1 MNKLEVEESYDSHL
15 TTIWCVKDGWHT
27 IAIAYT
33 KEHADVIKEALE
45 KHEAEKQKHKQ
56 DENWGWW

>member
-15 TTIWCVKDGWHT
+15 TTIWRVKDGFCT

-45 KHEAEKQKHKQ
+45 KHEAEKQKQ
-56 DENWGWW
+56 EENWGWW